1 MDGSWR
7 WDEQQGMPLLERK
20 LALGFANANS
30 GVLHW
35 DWTRGDVYGLMR
47 RDGSQKQ
54 WMSVLKGI
62 AGFARDAQAYATEA
76 QLPDIAL
83 VLPQSLQLSSFGN
96 WGIAVQ
102 QNAVRA
108 LYNHARA
115 TAFAAGEYQLSQM
128 PDARLII
135 VPAPWVLH
143 QEAWDQLMAKV
154 QAGATLLLSGRI
166 DADEHWVSVPQRTS
180 GWGVEYTSAAL
191 TTREVQV
198 TWPGG
203 SARLSYSGDR
213 TTYAERG
220 VLKGGQ
226 TFLEFS
232 FGQGRI
238 LYFAL
243 PLELADQLDEVGR
256 IYRFAMKRAGVR
268 SIYETSCEDPGL
280 LICPTRLP
288 EATLY
293 VLTSESVSDGRIPF
307 RDKLSGEDFRVN
319 LPPGRAG
326 LLLVGRN
333 GHVLASYNSP

>member
-7 WDEQQGMPLLERK
+7 WDDQQGMPLLERK

-35 DWTRGDVYGLMR
+35 DWTRGDAYGLMR

-54 WMSVLKGI
+54 WMNALKGI
-62 AGFARDAQAYATEA
+62 ASFARNAQAYAIEA
-76 QLPDIAL
+76 QLPDIVL
-83 VLPQSLQLSSFGN
+83 VLPQSLQLSAFGN

-108 LYNHARA
+108 LYHHARA

-143 QEAWDQLMAKV
+143 QEAWDLLMAKV
-154 QAGATLLLSGRI
+154 QAGATLLISGRI
-166 DADEHWVSVPQRTS
+166 DADEHWIPVPQRTH
-180 GWGVEYTSAAL
+180 GWEVEYTPAAL

-198 TWPGG
+198 KWPGG
-203 SARLSYSGDR
+203 SARLSYSGDK

-226 TFLEFS
+226 TFLEFPL
-232 FGQGRI
+232 GRGRI

-243 PLELADQLDEVGR
+243 PLEGADQLDEIGR

-268 SIYETSCEDPGL
+268 TAYETSCEDPGV
-280 LICPTRLP
+280 LICPTQLQ

-293 VLTSESVSDGRIPF
+293 VLTSESVSSSQVAF
-307 RDKLSGEDFRVN
+307 RDKMSGEDFRIS
-319 LPPGRAG
+319 LPPGRAA

-333 GHVLASYNSP
+333 GHIIASYNSP